1 MEPID
6 PLLILFYRILLAS
19 GFALILALIF
29 YRREDIMKPLK
40 DKSTLLIL
48 LAAGVLISLNWGI
61 YIWAVSNDHLLET
74 SIGYYIDPLFV
85 CIFGILFFKE
95 RLNKYKLTAILFAC
109 AGVAVMLIYHHKIPM
124 VALLLALTWASY
136 AAIKKKLQMEAV
148 LSLLCETILMSPLA
162 LIVILY
168 FELTGRGAA
177 ANGTPAQWI
186 LLTLAGLMTGTP
198 LVLFAMGANRINLI
212 TIGILGY
219 ISPSITLLLGIF
231 VYHEPFDKI
240 QLLTFAIIWA
250 GLVVFT
256 LGEMKESRAVSDE
269 QV

>member
-29 YRREDIMKPLK
+29 YRQKDIMKPLK
-40 DKSTLLIL
+40 DKSTLLTL

-61 YIWAVSNDHLLET
+61 YIWAVSNDHILET

-109 AGVAVMLIYHHKIPM
+109 AGVAVMLICHHKIPM

-148 LSLLCETILMSPLA
+148 LSLLCETMLMSPLA

-186 LLTLAGLMTGTP
+186 LLALAGIMTGTP
-198 LVLFAMGANRINLI
+198 LMLFAMGANRISLI

-231 VYHEPFDKI
+231 VYHEPFDMI